1 MDWCWWSKVIMA
13 DFTQKNLD
21 GFTKKKLI
29 RIATYLKLDVS
40 ENAQKQAII
49 NAILVSTVPIEVD
62 IPMSVRIRRIRE
74 SNKEN

>member
-1 MDWCWWSKVIMA
+1 MA

-21 GFTKKKLI
+21 GFTKKKLM

-40 ENAQKQAII
+40 EKALKQEII
-49 NAILVSTVPIEVD
+49 DAILISTVPPEED